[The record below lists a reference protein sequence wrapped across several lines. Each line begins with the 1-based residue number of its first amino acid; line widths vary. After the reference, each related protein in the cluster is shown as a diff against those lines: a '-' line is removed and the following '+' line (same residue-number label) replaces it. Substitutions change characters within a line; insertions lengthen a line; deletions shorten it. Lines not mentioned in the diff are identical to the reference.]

1 MATESSSLLTT
12 LTQGD
17 FKVEIFSSDLP
28 GEFTLRF
35 LDGAGQ
41 LLEESKLSGVSSYR
55 QREPEIMQRLQAFAG
70 GVEPPPSDLA
80 SAGEY

>member
-1 MATESSSLLTT
+1 MSTESSLLTT
-12 LTQGD
+12 LTEGE

-35 LDGAGQ
+35 LDGGGQ
-41 LLEESKLSGVSSYR
+41 LLEESKLSGVSTYR
-55 QREPEIMQRLQAFAG
+55 QREPEIMQRLQAFARG
-70 GVEPPPSDLA
+70 TQPPPSDLA